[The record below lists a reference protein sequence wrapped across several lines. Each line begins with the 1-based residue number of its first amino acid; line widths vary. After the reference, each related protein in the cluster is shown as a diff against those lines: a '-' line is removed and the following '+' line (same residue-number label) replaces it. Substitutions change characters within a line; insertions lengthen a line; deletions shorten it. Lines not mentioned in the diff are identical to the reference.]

1 MAKCALTPKRS
12 AEDVSPDRASLLEQ
26 ALSKFEEA
34 AALPRAESSKALTLY
49 RESAEAYATLIA
61 SGVRN
66 GSVYYNLGNAYYRL
80 GDIGR
85 AILAYRRAELYE
97 PHDPELRANLQTA
110 RSLRANQIEVPARSR
125 LIENLLFWQ
134 AHTSTR
140 GRVVFAAVVFTLA
153 WVFLIARLFA
163 ARRWLVGLFLGCI
176 ALSAISAASAG
187 RQMHRQRTH
196 PAGVILAQ
204 DVVAR
209 TGNGESYQP
218 KFEEKLQPGVE
229 FTLLERR
236 GDWLRIRL
244 PNGEQGWI
252 RADTAETL

>member
-1 MAKCALTPKRS
+1 LAPVDRAR
-12 AEDVSPDRASLLEQ
+12 AEDASPEKAALLEQ
-26 ALSKFEEA
+26 ALGKFEEA

-49 RESAEAYATLIA
+49 RESAEAYEALIA

-66 GSVYYNLGNAYYRL
+66 GGVYYNLGNAYYRL

-97 PHDPELRANLQTA
+97 PHGAELRANLQTA
-110 RSLRANQIEVPARSR
+110 RSLGANQIEVPARSR

-140 GRVVFAAVVFTLA
+140 GRAVFATAVFTLA
-153 WVFLIARLFA
+153 WVFLIVRLFA
-163 ARRWLVGLFLGCI
+163 ARRWLVGLFLGCL
-176 ALSAISAASAG
+176 ALAAVSGVSAAW
-187 RQMHRQRTH
+187 QLHHRQTH
-196 PAGVILAQ
+196 PAGVILAE

-236 GDWLRIRL
+236 SDWLRIRL
-244 PNGEQGWI
+244 PNDEQGWI
-252 RADTAETL
+252 PADTAETL